1 MAKHNNTLTCMAAT
15 SRQELTEDTYQ
26 IPYTPRTTKRGSYLT
41 GAKGIHRHG
50 EPQPHQVAQA
60 PKQIPAASKR
70 RQSGINTQ
78 RKGQG
83 RLDLGGPSSR
93 GSKLRDPITLTPEIL
108 AMLERHEPDKR
119 KEAQLLTE
127 HLAGQ
132 RVLPSAEEE
141 LQHYLERK
149 AKRETN
155 RILAI

>member
-1 MAKHNNTLTCMAAT
+1 
-15 SRQELTEDTYQ
+15 
-26 IPYTPRTTKRGSYLT
+26 
-41 GAKGIHRHG
+41 
-50 EPQPHQVAQA
+50 
-60 PKQIPAASKR
+60 
-70 RQSGINTQ
+70 
-78 RKGQG
+78 
-83 RLDLGGPSSR
+83 
-93 GSKLRDPITLTPEIL
+93 
-108 AMLERHEPDKR
+108 MLERHEPDKR